1 MRGPSGWRGRH
12 LRAEPG
18 RLTTAGGFVELLDRT
33 PAAFGALALLEAVA
47 VADQGA
53 FKRTEAL
60 GAGAAALVLLLVVL
74 GGRNWPGRAL
84 WLVVPPL
91 ALAGWWLARAFS
103 TGHPVQFLPLGSSLI
118 AFAAAALV
126 VASLGPA
133 ERRQAAG
140 LLVGIATAAAAVG
153 LLGQSLR
160 IFPLAERAQDLWRVG
175 STLTYA
181 NAAGLLF
188 ALALMVALGLGSE
201 HRAPRVAV
209 VVLVA
214 ALVAT
219 ESRGAV
225 LGLVL
230 ASPIVPWTCWRR
242 SATSLVLGVL
252 AGLVGVAAARGN
264 SADPAVLVAV
274 LLAAG
279 AVALPDALRQRASDV
294 FGRGRL
300 AGHRPGRIALA
311 AVGGIVVVGGAVALG
326 AGLATPLA
334 RRLNQDRLPE
344 WSGAVAQWRL
354 APVVGVGPDRPI
366 VLDRATETT
375 AAFAQSEVL
384 QVLADG
390 GVVGGALLVSCG
402 IGAGLAVRRR
412 DALAASA
419 AAALVVFGVAGAVD
433 FDWHLPA
440 LALAAGWAAGL
451 AVRPRPQPGAVEVP
465 TDDQDGHCL
474 S

>member
-1 MRGPSGWRGRH
+1 M
-12 LRAEPG
+12 
-18 RLTTAGGFVELLDRT
+18 
-33 PAAFGALALLEAVA
+33 A

-53 FKRTEAL
+53 FRRTEAL

-74 GGRNWPGRAL
+74 GARRWPARAL

-91 ALAGWWLARAFS
+91 ALAGWWLARAFA
-103 TGHPVQFLPLGSSLI
+103 TRHPVQFLPLGSSLL
-118 AFAAAALV
+118 AFAAAALA
-126 VASLGPA
+126 VASLGPS
-133 ERRQAAG
+133 ERRRAAG
-140 LLVGIATAAAAVG
+140 LLVGIATAAAVIGLVG
-153 LLGQSLR
+153 ESFRL
-160 IFPLAERAQDLWRVG
+160 FPLAERAQNLWRVG

-188 ALALMVALGLGSE
+188 ALALEVALGLRSE
-201 HRAPRVAV
+201 HRATRAAV
-209 VVLVA
+209 VVLAA

-225 LGLVL
+225 LALVV
-230 ASPIVPWTCWRR
+230 AAPVVPWACWRR
-242 SATSLVLGVL
+242 NAAPLVLGAL
-252 AGLVGVAAARGN
+252 AGLVGVATARGN
-264 SADPAVLVAV
+264 GANPAVLVAV
-274 LLAAG
+274 LVAAG
-279 AVALPDALRQRASDV
+279 AVALPDALRRGASG
-294 FGRGRL
+294 FLGRGRL

-311 AVGGIVVVGGAVALG
+311 AVGGVVVLGGAVALG
-326 AGLATPLA
+326 AGLAAPVA

-344 WSGAVAQWRL
+344 WSGAWAQWRS

-375 AAFAQSEVL
+375 AAFAQSDVL

-390 GVVGGALLVSCG
+390 GVVGGALLLACG
-402 IGAGLAVRRR
+402 IGAGLALRRR
-412 DALAASA
+412 DDLSSSA
-419 AAALVVFGVAGAVD
+419 VAALVTFAVAGSVD

-451 AVRPRPQPGAVEVP
+451 AIRANGQPGAVEVP
-465 TDDQDGHCL
+465 TDAREGPCL